1 MTRGAPGQLLRR
13 PRFGALTLIIFLLST
28 SGLIRLGEGAGRAYA
43 RAAEAMPEVAS
54 EDACAT
60 DPGLM
65 PMLQSLRERE
75 AQLDAREAR
84 LEDRA
89 AAMRLAQEQ
98 LDQKIAALIEAEND
112 LARTVAVA
120 DQAAEADV
128 ARLVTLYESMKPKEA
143 APVFEAM
150 APDFAAGF
158 LARMRP
164 DSAAQ
169 VLAGL
174 KPETAYAISLLMAGR
189 NANAPKK

>member
-1 MTRGAPGQLLRR
+1 MGEC
-13 PRFGALTLIIFLLST
+13 
-28 SGLIRLGEGAGRAYA
+28 SGI
-43 RAAEAMPEVAS
+43 
-54 EDACAT
+54 
-60 DPGLM
+60 
-65 PMLQSLRERE
+65 
-75 AQLDAREAR
+75 
-84 LEDRA
+84 
-89 AAMRLAQEQ
+89 
-98 LDQKIAALIEAEND
+98 
-112 LARTVAVA
+112 RTVAVA